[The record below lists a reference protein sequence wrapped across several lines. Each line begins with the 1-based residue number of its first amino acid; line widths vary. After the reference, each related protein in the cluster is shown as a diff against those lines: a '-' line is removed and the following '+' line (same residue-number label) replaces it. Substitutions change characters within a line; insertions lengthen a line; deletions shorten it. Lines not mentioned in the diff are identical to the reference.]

1 MGTRTENLYFDTVPV
16 KGKLTVSTRNSK
28 LDPRSFRF
36 LEARVSRLEFQVS
49 SFELR
54 TSSFEFRASSF
65 QLRVSEF
72 RVSSFETL
80 KESFDKTIYLSNT
93 EQ

>member
-1 MGTRTENLYFDTVPV
+1 MKSLDILTTSLHFYKKCMGTRTENLYFDTVPV

-54 TSSFEFRASSF
+54 VLSFELPASSFEF
-65 QLRVSEF
+65 Q
-72 RVSSFETL
+72 SFE
-80 KESFDKTIYLSNT
+80 SQVSRP
-93 EQ
+93 